1 MTESTTDTTTR
12 QDGGDP
18 PLSELLSRLS
28 EQSGRLVRDELAL
41 ARIELQE
48 SVKHAGAGAGL
59 FGAAGLL
66 SVLGLATLVAAGV
79 AALSLVLDVWL
90 SALIVGGALLLLAG
104 VAALIGK
111 AQVGRAGPPERA
123 IENVK
128 KDIAEVKEHRS

>member
-1 MTESTTDTTTR
+1 MAEPSTEVTER
-12 QDGGDP
+12 PENADP
-18 PLSELLSRLS
+18 SLGELLSRLS

-48 SVKHAGAGAGL
+48 SVKHAGVGAGM

-66 SVLGLATLVAAGV
+66 SMLGLATLVAAGV
-79 AALSLVLDVWL
+79 AALALVLEVWL
-90 SALIVGGALLLLAG
+90 SALIVAGALFVAAG
-104 VAALIGK
+104 VAALVGK
-111 AQVGRAGPPERA
+111 VQVGRAGPPERT